1 MKIIIE
7 SSSVPIYNR
16 IATAFAKSL
25 IDFGHTVY
33 FIDVSN
39 FTESEFSITINDIE
53 IDYYISTNELN
64 LCHKYSDIDGM
75 FLFEKIKNK
84 FIFIH
89 HDNLFS
95 AFNSVKYIISKI
107 KALANISHRSYHF
120 CIEDSNLELLN
131 SLGIKNTFKIYHATE
146 FRADP
151 KIHKTDLGIT
161 FVGHLMSGLNLYPSE
176 TVTGGRHL
184 NVMAWNRFRQSSY
197 AIQPKIKEI
206 IEDPYFLSSLG
217 KEFTEN
223 KLALQQFM
231 MAGLNKFSSAL
242 RGQLISTIK
251 DYNVNI
257 FGGDL
262 SYGRIN
268 DPLLIIRQSNI
279 LYKPA
284 TIDYQSASVIYQ
296 SSKINLNISALQF
309 DTAINNRF
317 FDIVS
322 SGGFVLTDKRKDLEK
337 VSSEISELV
346 FETPEEMI
354 YKISFYMNPRNDSK
368 RKEIIEYTQS
378 LVLKEYSY
386 SILCDFILKNVS
398 KYEINS

>member
-1 MKIIIE
+1 
-7 SSSVPIYNR
+7 
-16 IATAFAKSL
+16 
-25 IDFGHTVY
+25 
-33 FIDVSN
+33 
-39 FTESEFSITINDIE
+39 
-53 IDYYISTNELN
+53 
-64 LCHKYSDIDGM
+64 
-75 FLFEKIKNK
+75 
-84 FIFIH
+84 
-89 HDNLFS
+89 
-95 AFNSVKYIISKI
+95 
-107 KALANISHRSYHF
+107 
-120 CIEDSNLELLN
+120 
-131 SLGIKNTFKIYHATE
+131 
-146 FRADP
+146 
-151 KIHKTDLGIT
+151 
-161 FVGHLMSGLNLYPSE
+161 
-176 TVTGGRHL
+176 
-184 NVMAWNRFRQSSY
+184 
-197 AIQPKIKEI
+197 
-206 IEDPYFLSSLG
+206 
-217 KEFTEN
+217 
-223 KLALQQFM
+223 M